1 MQERYG
7 WFETSPPRIWYLN
20 CLRDLSIEGTQLT
33 IPFKKKATAIRDY
46 EYMKQLAKLD
56 EDERTER
63 LRDLNDYFKPVTDPY
78 NSGVYLRLEDKE
90 GSDDELRRWLKNTLP
105 RKLTYSKEERMNRKL
120 EFARHEPPLRISG
133 FVDRLAQFI
142 LAFIGGASLIVPML
156 IMSFHAS
163 KTKSLVT
170 VSFAVLLFSFVLSM
184 ALKLQNDD
192 VLAATAAYAAVLVVF
207 VGTST

>member
-1 MQERYG
+1 
-7 WFETSPPRIWYLN
+7 
-20 CLRDLSIEGTQLT
+20 
-33 IPFKKKATAIRDY
+33 
-46 EYMKQLAKLD
+46 MKQLAKLD

-63 LRDLNDYFKPVTDPY
+63 LRDLNDYFKPATDFY

-90 GSDDELRRWLKNTLP
+90 GSDDELRRWWKNTLS
-105 RKLTYSKEERMNRKL
+105 RKLTYSKEERMSRKL
-120 EFARHEPPLRISG
+120 EFARHEPPMRISG

-163 KTKSLVT
+163 KTKSLVS
-170 VSFAVLLFSFVLSM
+170 VSLAVLLFSFVLSM
-184 ALKLQNDD
+184 ALKLQNND
-192 VLAATAAYAAVLVVF
+192 VLAAAAAYAAVLVVF